1 MLIEDIVDM
10 VRYSRR
16 AKDYDIKLEETK
28 KIKKYVD

>member
-28 KIKKYVD
+28 NKKIY